1 MSATQ
6 TTNVVNLEQQYITLA
21 MSKGHEN
28 PRECAKHEACLYAN
42 GANRKIIGYDQIPHS
57 DLILKNIR
65 HEDVDMNYCR
75 TELEPQINR
84 HLAAHPASKGL
95 RYPIIVVQRGT
106 KYEIVNGH
114 GRRWSL
120 EDLGLS
126 LVPAFIIED
135 KGTPYQKYVAKV
147 KVNARGKGDGR
158 RFKERDVVLQ
168 LHDLRKVGFFSNLSC
183 EKTTR
188 KEVNDYMDDAI
199 PYELTHSTN
208 RGRIFINFYNNA
220 SAKVKPVITWDEK
233 ERDTCLARNG
243 YPSIYAT
250 GTNSKK
256 PVPMKFPHFVCHKK
270 KAIILCGTDN
280 HATFETSF
288 HNFERLWLHNTN
300 YRKAHQGYHIHM
312 VYLIRKVPVTIT
324 ELDVA
329 RDACYTKLNETNTVF
344 AKLGV
349 PTIKTVVF
357 PKQLRSEKSD
367 RIITVNKN
375 GKFI

>member
-1 MSATQ
+1 MSTIQAN
-6 TTNVVNLEQQYITLA
+6 NVVILEQQIISLA

-28 PRECAKHEACLYAN
+28 PRECQKHQDCLYAN
-42 GANRKIIGYDQIPHS
+42 GADRKIIGYDLIPHS

-75 TELEPQINR
+75 TEIQPQITI
-84 HLAAHPASKGL
+84 HLAAHGASKGL
-95 RYPIIVVQRGT
+95 RYPILVVQRGK

-120 EDLGLS
+120 EDLGIS

-135 KGTPYQKYVAKV
+135 KGTPYQKYAAKV

-158 RFKERDVVLQ
+158 RFKEKDVILQ
-168 LHDLRKVGFFSNLSC
+168 LHDLRKMGFFSNLSC
-183 EKTTR
+183 EKTTK
-188 KEVNDYMDDAI
+188 KEVNDYMDNTI

-208 RGRIFINFYNNA
+208 RGRIFNDFYNNIT
-220 SAKVKPVITWDEK
+220 AKVKPVITWDDK
-233 ERDTCLARNG
+233 ERDSCLARNG

-250 GTNSKK
+250 GGNSKK

-270 KAIILCGTDN
+270 KAIILIGTDN
-280 HATFETSF
+280 DATFETSF
-288 HNFERLWLHNTN
+288 HKFERLWLHNAN
-300 YRKAHQGYHIHM
+300 YRKAHQGYHINM
-312 VYLIRKVPVTIT
+312 IYLIRKVPITIT

-329 RDACYTKLNETNTVF
+329 RDSCYSKLNETNAVLV
-344 AKLGV
+344 KLGA

-357 PKQLRSEKSD
+357 PKQLRSEKGD
-367 RIITVNKN
+367 RVITVNKK
-375 GKFI
+375 GKFV